1 MITIM
6 KVGMVIMMVGIN
18 HEREFPIPGIPGN
31 IGLQFPSRKSG
42 MEFSTPNPV
51 PENGNG
57 IFHSHSRSWKWEWNF
72 MEFSFPF
79 PLPGMEHQSREK
91 YLFFRD
97 ILYFRQR
104 LRITLELSKQMDV
117 IPWYLK
123 WIGWMDLLVV
133 LKYTSPYCA
142 TKPPKTDVTPWC
154 NNWDGLD

>member
-1 MITIM
+1 MDFIKSVSKQHETLRN
-6 KVGMVIMMVGIN
+6 KVVNN

-57 IFHSHSRSWKWEWNF
+57 IFHSHSRSRKWEWNF

-91 YLFFRD
+91 YLFLGTSCISGKVKAN
-97 ILYFRQR
+97 ILFN
-104 LRITLELSKQMDV
+104 IKDGKSTLIDN
-117 IPWYLK
+117 
-123 WIGWMDLLVV
+123 IG
-133 LKYTSPYCA
+133 
-142 TKPPKTDVTPWC
+142 TD
-154 NNWDGLD
+154 